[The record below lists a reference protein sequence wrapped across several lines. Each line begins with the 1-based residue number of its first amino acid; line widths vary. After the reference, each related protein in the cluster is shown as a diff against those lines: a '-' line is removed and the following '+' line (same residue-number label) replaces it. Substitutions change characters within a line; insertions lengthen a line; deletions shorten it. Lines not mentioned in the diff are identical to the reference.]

1 MASAYTAFVFIQSN
15 LNHGQ
20 KWYVKHGNKVC
31 ASCKRLY
38 VFGSK
43 ITRID
48 IRSSGFVI
56 TRLVTVSPRITEK
69 RNKNK
74 IGLWNMLSVIVMQ
87 FTEVR

>member
-1 MASAYTAFVFIQSN
+1 MRR
-15 LNHGQ
+15 
-20 KWYVKHGNKVC
+20 VKGC
-31 ASCKRLY
+31 MYLAII
-38 VFGSK
+38 

-74 IGLWNMLSVIVMQ
+74 FEECGNDYMLLHTQAI
-87 FTEVR
+87 F

>member
-38 VFGSK
+38 VFGNNNNKDRHS
-43 ITRID
+43 
-48 IRSSGFVI
+48 VV
-56 TRLVTVSPRITEK
+56 RLCHNEVGKKVSPRITEK
-69 RNKNK
+69 RNENK
-74 IGLWNMLSVIVMQ
+74 
-87 FTEVR
+87 FEE